1 MPVSR
6 PVWQLTTSGGQLGR
20 SAAICHGGLPPVKT
34 NSSHGPRAR
43 PQHQLQESLQPRPP
57 RSAYL
62 HLPFCHRRCFYC
74 DFPVVPLGDRADGEG
89 SASIAAYLELLLAEI
104 AHAPQG
110 PPLATVY
117 FGGGT
122 PSLLTP
128 GQIGG
133 LLRALAQRFGLAAGA
148 EVTLELDPASF
159 DQRRLAGYLA
169 LGINRVSLGG
179 QSFDDAVLA
188 GLGRRHRGQDLRQA
202 AGWLRQAQARG
213 DLRSWSLD
221 LIQGAPLDGPAWADS
236 AARPSP
242 FGSGSRPALAVPGP
256 RSARVDSGPRSAP
269 AVPGARPAPAVL
281 CARPAPAVP
290 CARPAPAVLE
300 HWRGQLE
307 QAIALA
313 PPHLSIYDLTI
324 EPGTVFDRWLSQGR
338 LSLADDEVAADLH
351 ALSRQ
356 LLVAAG
362 YGHYEIS
369 NYAWPGHA
377 SRHNRVYWSGAA
389 WWGFG
394 MGASSGL
401 GGERLA
407 RPRNREAYGHWLAEW
422 IRQRQGQPDAAAPR
436 GAFPLDERLM
446 VGLRQREGVNL
457 ERLWREHDLPAAWQ
471 VELRQRLAG
480 FEAAGLLRVEGPRWR
495 LSDPEGLA
503 LSNAVLRDLL
513 AWWSPRDPLAEPA
526 MNAER

>member
-1 MPVSR
+1 MK
-6 PVWQLTTSGGQLGR
+6 TR
-20 SAAICHGGLPPVKT
+20 SANPAV
-34 NSSHGPRAR
+34 AR
-43 PQHQLQESLQPRPP
+43 PRQPLQPRPP
-57 RSAYL
+57 RSAYV

-74 DFPVVPLGDRADGEG
+74 DFPVVPLGDRADGERSG
-89 SASIAAYLELLLAEI
+89 SIAAYLELLLSEI

-122 PSLLTP
+122 PSLLSP
-128 GQIGG
+128 AQIGR
-133 LLRALAQRFGLAAGA
+133 LLDALADRFGLAAGA

-188 GLGRRHRGQDLRQA
+188 GLGRRHSGEDLRQA

-213 DLRSWSLD
+213 ALRSWSLD
-221 LIQGAPLDGPAWADS
+221 LIQATPLQGPSWS
-236 AARPSP
+236 ASGVRPVGWDRGKQPLGKTSSP
-242 FGSGSRPALAVPGP
+242 RPAA
-256 RSARVDSGPRSAP
+256 
-269 AVPGARPAPAVL
+269 
-281 CARPAPAVP
+281 
-290 CARPAPAVLE
+290 AVLE
-300 HWRGQLE
+300 HWRGQLR

-324 EPGTVFDRWLSQGR
+324 EPGTVFERWWRQGR
-338 LSLADDEVAADLH
+338 LTLPDDDLAADLH
-351 ALSRQ
+351 GLSREQ
-356 LLVAAG
+356 LVSAG

-401 GGERLA
+401 GGERQI
-407 RPRNREAYGHWLAEW
+407 RPRSRAAYQHWLEAW
-422 IRQRQGQPDAAAPR
+422 IRQRQDQPNAPAPR
-436 GAFPLDERLM
+436 GGFPLDERLL

-457 ERLWREHDLPAAWQ
+457 ESLWREHDLPAPWLI
-471 VELRQRLAG
+471 ELRQRLAG
-480 FEAAGLLRVEGPRWR
+480 FETAGLLRVEGPRWR

-513 AWWSPRDPLAEPA
+513 AWWQPRDPLAVSA
-526 MNAER
+526 TGVER